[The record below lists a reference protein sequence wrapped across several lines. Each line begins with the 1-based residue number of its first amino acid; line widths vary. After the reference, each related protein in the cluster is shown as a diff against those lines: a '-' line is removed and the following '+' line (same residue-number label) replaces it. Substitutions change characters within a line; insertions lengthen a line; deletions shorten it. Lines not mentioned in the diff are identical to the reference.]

1 MHPTSR
7 ARERGRSLLR
17 GGATEKKGMESGFD
31 SRSRGDPGSARRHT
45 APQLNCH
52 ARSVAKLPRARNAT
66 SGSRVPLRSDP
77 RTLGRLQPC
86 GALDGGPI
94 RRPRTL
100 DPSRS
105 SPLLRPRALQCFLL
119 FLPDTSPEGAAPPAR
134 GGGTKAAGGGA
145 AHARGPHGVGGCNG
159 RRLTARPPSSS
170 GTLRERIRWG
180 AHESPR
186 GGLDRVPGWGG
197 GPAS

>member
-1 MHPTSR
+1 
-7 ARERGRSLLR
+7 
-17 GGATEKKGMESGFD
+17 MESGFD

-45 APQLNCH
+45 APQLSCH
-52 ARSVAKLPRARNAT
+52 ARSVAKLPRAWNAT

-86 GALDGGPI
+86 GALDGDPT

-119 FLPDTSPEGAAPPAR
+119 FLSDTSPEGAAPPSR
-134 GGGTKAAGGGA
+134 GGGTKAAQGGA
-145 AHARGPHGVGGCNG
+145 APPTPEGRAVSVAARADFLLHALHHLQELCRKEDGGALTSLPAEDEARSRG
-159 RRLTARPPSSS
+159 
-170 GTLRERIRWG
+170 
-180 AHESPR
+180 
-186 GGLDRVPGWGG
+186 
-197 GPAS
+197 